1 MAFEWDP
8 LYGVNLA
15 LCVIILLL
23 GVWSYRKKKNE
34 TGLYVGIAFGLFG
47 ISHLA
52 TLLGYKDSLE
62 TVLIGVRL
70 LAYLLVAAALYK
82 IAVKTQ

>member
-1 MAFEWDP
+1 MMIEWDP

-23 GVWSYRKKKNE
+23 GVWSYRKKNNE
-34 TGLYVGIAFGLFG
+34 TGLYVGVTFGLFG

-52 TLLGYKDSLE
+52 TLLGYKSSLDDL
-62 TVLIGVRL
+62 LIGIRI
-70 LAYLLVAAALYK
+70 LAYLLVVAALYK
-82 IAVKTQ
+82 IAVKK